1 MSVGVVL
8 MAYGTPASAD
18 DVEDYYT
25 HIRRGRPPTVE
36 QLDELRARYAAIGG
50 VSPMARHTAAQVAA
64 IDAALQ
70 ASEPGRFEVSLGQKH
85 AAPFVE
91 DAVEELTALGADRVV
106 GLVLAPHWS
115 SSSIGV
121 YHDRARRVTEEH
133 RIRYDGIDSWSDEPA
148 FIDHQARAVLRR
160 LAELPERTKVLF
172 TAHSLPL
179 RVLDGDPYPDQLR
192 ASATAIAEQ
201 AGLARWAGWSLA
213 WQSAGRTPEPW
224 AGPDVREV
232 IRELAAT
239 GRTDGVLVVPQG
251 FTSQHLEVLHDLDIE
266 AAGVAEH
273 LGLHFART
281 DVIDDDADVMRALAG
296 RISAIADSFPLS
308 TVSP

>member
-91 DAVEELTALGADRVV
+91 DAVEELSALGADRVV

-115 SSSIGV
+115 SSSIGE

-179 RVLDGDPYPDQLR
+179 RVLDGDPYPGQRR

-201 AGLARWAGWSLA
+201 AGHDQHDRRGRACDKARVEHRQARVGLCERVPLALPRAAVRRSSLFFLSPPMPISQGA
-213 WQSAGRTPEPW
+213 SSFSIM
-224 AGPDVREV
+224 RE
-232 IRELAAT
+232 ADAT
-239 GRTDGVLVVPQG
+239 MSVLSLWP
-251 FTSQHLEVLHDLDIE
+251 
-266 AAGVAEH
+266 
-273 LGLHFART
+273 
-281 DVIDDDADVMRALAG
+281 
-296 RISAIADSFPLS
+296 
-308 TVSP
+308 